1 MEAVSY
7 EEAPFLLSR
16 NDAAKRYGLS
26 EREMDRIIKGEPEF
40 PSIKRGRRVLIHRDM
55 ADAWFTRNVR
65 EAIEME

>member
-16 NDAAKRYGLS
+16 NEASKRYGLS
-26 EREMDRIIKGEPEF
+26 EREFDRMMKDEPGF
-40 PSIKRGRRVLIHRDM
+40 PRIRRGRRILIHRDM

-65 EAIEME
+65 EIIETE